1 MPKDDFVVETVV
13 EKICK
18 EILQRI
24 KNDSS
29 IKKKYGMNEEDI
41 DWNLLDCIDVSRKYC
56 IYIKGVG
63 PNAENFKNYLMNELL
78 KYGLGVFG
86 IEVIIDND

>member
-1 MPKDDFVVETVV
+1 MPRDNFAIETII

-18 EILQRI
+18 DVLQRI

-29 IKKKYGMNEEDI
+29 IKKKYGIDEENI
-41 DWNLLDCIDVSRKYC
+41 DWSLLDCIDVSRRYC
-56 IYIKGVG
+56 VYIKGVS
-63 PNAENFKNYLMNELL
+63 PDANNFKNYLMNELL
-78 KYGLGVFG
+78 RYGLGVFG